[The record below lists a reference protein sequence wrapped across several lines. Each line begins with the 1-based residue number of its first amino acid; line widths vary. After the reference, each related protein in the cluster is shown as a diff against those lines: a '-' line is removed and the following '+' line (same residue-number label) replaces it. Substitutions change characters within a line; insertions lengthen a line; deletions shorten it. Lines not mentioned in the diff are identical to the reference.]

1 MCLFLVTL
9 GKTAIVR
16 NPRPTPM
23 HFHYIK
29 HSVHEKT
36 QKHGASECKSRPG
49 RFPML
54 TVRVGEKRR
63 SVVISE
69 TSMSWELDV
78 NDWGV
83 SSYHQENA
91 ELGFIVVT

>member
-1 MCLFLVTL
+1 
-9 GKTAIVR
+9 
-16 NPRPTPM
+16 
-23 HFHYIK
+23 
-29 HSVHEKT
+29 
-36 QKHGASECKSRPG
+36 
-49 RFPML
+49 ML